1 MLQARPPR
9 AMRGALP
16 PPSSGTSLDST
27 ALLLVLASALFH
39 AAWNA
44 MLKHHGDPDSALVGV
59 ISVAVVCGGLWAL
72 GLQGPAFANP
82 HALAWTLGSGVLD
95 CAYLVTL
102 AYSLRSAPLGLA
114 YTVARGGAL
123 LLVWPASVLW
133 LGEALWPL
141 AVLGAASVAVGLAVM
156 NLQRP
161 PPGVG
166 RGVLWALVS
175 GACIAAFNL
184 GYKRALSEGAQPPA
198 VFAISLAVAL
208 PPMVLLRWRAEAG
221 WGELGRKLCSRPLL
235 VATAGV
241 VCTLSF
247 ALMLMALVRSD
258 PGAVL
263 TLRNTSI
270 AFAVGL
276 GALQSERLGR
286 RQLAGV
292 ALVVLGA
299 VLLGLPRS

>member
-1 MLQARPPR
+1 MDP
-9 AMRGALP
+9 
-16 PPSSGTSLDST
+16 T
-27 ALLLVLASALFH
+27 ALALVLISALCH
-39 AAWNA
+39 AVWNA
-44 MLKHHGDPDSALVGV
+44 LLKRHGDPDSALVGV
-59 ISVAVVCGGLWAL
+59 IAVSVLCGGLWAL
-72 GLQGPAFANP
+72 GLEGAAFSNP
-82 HALAWTLGSGVLD
+82 RALAWTVASGMLD
-95 CAYLVTL
+95 CGYLVTL

-123 LLVWPASVLW
+123 LLVWPVSVLW
-133 LGEALWPL
+133 LGEALWPG
-141 AVLGAASVAVGLAVM
+141 AVGGAACVALGLAVM
-156 NLQRP
+156 NLRRP

-166 RGVLWALVS
+166 RGVLWALAS

-184 GYKRALSEGAQPPA
+184 GYKQALSAGAQPPA
-198 VFAISLAVAL
+198 VFALSLAVAL

-221 WGELGRKLCSRPLL
+221 LGPLVLKLRSRPLL
-235 VATAGV
+235 VLVAGG

-247 ALMLMALVRSD
+247 ALMLTALVRSD

-276 GALQSERLGR
+276 GALQGERLER
-286 RQLAGV
+286 RQLWGV

-299 VLLGLPRS
+299 VLLGLPHR